1 MVEYNISVMAD
12 PETNSHDR
20 KILGNIL
27 VLGSSASGKMPL
39 VQEMASNFMF
49 RKLEGIHKVSAIKLS
64 KASEA
69 EIDSCFKLKVEF
81 YNPQNE
87 YNLRKTSVGLENL
100 YKEKLKKKK
109 IVVENSGNGKGEY
122 MKRDNLILLDDVT
135 GLADRSHS
143 FVKLFDNVQKIWI
156 HCIIHIS

>member
-1 MVEYNISVMAD
+1 
-12 PETNSHDR
+12 
-20 KILGNIL
+20 
-27 VLGSSASGKMPL
+27 
-39 VQEMASNFMF
+39 MF

-87 YNLRKTSVGLENL
+87 YNLRKTFVGLENL

-156 HCIIHIS
+156 HCIIHISWACIKQSRTFYLRRKCFAFFLRYGSSSKSSHEIYNEDS

>member
-1 MVEYNISVMAD
+1 MMGKCWETFWFWVVQQVEK
-12 PETNSHDR
+12 R
-20 KILGNIL
+20 
-27 VLGSSASGKMPL
+27 PL
-39 VQEMASNFMF
+39 FKKWLLTLF

-69 EIDSCFKLKVEF
+69 EIDSCFKPKVEF

-87 YNLRKTSVGLENL
+87 YNLRKTLVGLENL

-143 FVKLFDNVQKIWI
+143 FVKFIDNVQKIWI
-156 HCIIHIS
+156 QCIIHIS